1 MVTIR
6 PTGHSEPSSGLPL
19 ASPSPRLEEVAEGVF
34 AHVQPDGGW
43 CLNNAGI
50 LVSEG
55 SAALVDTAAT
65 ERRTLLLRAA
75 LASVAPGEPELL
87 VNTHHHSDHT
97 FGNSLFGPGTT
108 VVAHEETRRQSAEA
122 GLGLQSLWPGVD
134 WGAVSVRLPT
144 LTYRDTLTLHVG
156 GLRVELI
163 HVGPAHT
170 TNDTVAWIPDRGV
183 LFTGDVVMSGV
194 TPYALMGSIEGSLRA
209 LDLLAELRPRVVVPG
224 HGPVAGPELIGANR
238 EYFAW
243 IQRLDAS
250 ASASGLSPLQAA
262 LDADLGRFADLLDP
276 ERLVSNLHRARLE
289 AEGGAPGAPIDILGS
304 FREMIEYHG
313 GLPTCHA

>member
-6 PTGHSEPSSGLPL
+6 PTGPTRAEADRPEP
-19 ASPSPRLEEVAEGVF
+19 AHPRLEEVAEGVF
-34 AHVQPDGGW
+34 AHIQPDGGW

-50 LVSEG
+50 LVDEG
-55 SAALVDTAAT
+55 RAALVDTAAT
-65 ERRTLLLRAA
+65 ERRTLLLRQA
-75 LASVAPGEPELL
+75 LATVAPQEPEVL

-108 VVAHEETRRQSAEA
+108 VVAHERTRQESAEA
-122 GLGLQSLWPGVD
+122 GLGLQGLWPGVD
-134 WGAVSVRLPT
+134 WGAVSVRLPA
-144 LTYRDTLTLHVG
+144 LTFRDTLTLHLG

-170 TNDTVAWIPDRGV
+170 TNDTVVWIPDRGV

-194 TPYALMGSIEGSLRA
+194 TPYALMGSVEGSLRA
-209 LDLLAELRPRVVVPG
+209 LDQLAELHPRVVVPG
-224 HGPVAGPELIGANR
+224 HGAVGGPGLIAANR
-238 EYFAW
+238 AYFAW
-243 IQRLDAS
+243 IQQLDTEAR
-250 ASASGLSPLQAA
+250 AAGLTPLQAA
-262 LDADLGRFADLLDP
+262 KDADLGGFADLLDP

-289 AEGGAPGAPIDILGS
+289 AEGGVPGAPIDILGS
-304 FREMIEYHG
+304 FREMVEYHG